1 MPVPLSIGGK
11 KKQGFDGYQQPCK
24 IADIATITIH
34 PSLLL

>member
-11 KKQGFDGYQQPCK
+11 KQDFDGYQQPCK

-34 PSLLL
+34 PSLLP